1 MLQGGYVIGY
11 FDDVFKGC
19 TRGFFQFEEQEVG
32 KGRLRAL
39 YLGGKERLSAHIG
52 VKEYVRIGQEK
63 ADAVKPAK
71 RQRRS
76 FEQPLTGVGK
86 LERRIGWKWIGDEG
100 TDVLAACPSHFITSG
115 KASLQVNPL
124 N

>member
-11 FDDVFKGC
+11 LDDVFKGY
-19 TRGFFQFEEQEVG
+19 TRGFFQFEEQQVG

-39 YLGGKERLSAHIG
+39 DLGGKERLSAHVG
-52 VKEYVRIGQEK
+52 VKEYVGIGQEK
-63 ADAVKPAK
+63 GDAVKTAK
-71 RQRRS
+71 RERCS

-86 LERRIGWKWIGDEG
+86 LERRIGRQGIGDEG
-100 TDVLAACPSHFITSG
+100 ADILTACPSHFITSG
-115 KASLQVNPL
+115 NASLQLNPL